1 MAAFFLSVR
10 SSGDTL
16 TRENFYKTKARLAE
30 KRMLTRKSPSDF
42 EDRSEVAI
50 VKFKHHSWKS
60 YSVLYRALFISTGLR
75 KQQWWT
81 AENFGNVLEF
91 QFNYIQSPTIQLSET
106 ALTPCQTAGQSTATS
121 PPRTRQQPSY
131 RRSGKGPRS
140 ELTQNIVKALSANL
154 VCFFTGPH

>member
-1 MAAFFLSVR
+1 
-10 SSGDTL
+10 
-16 TRENFYKTKARLAE
+16 
-30 KRMLTRKSPSDF
+30 MLTRKSPSDF
-42 EDRSEVAI
+42 GDRSEVAI
-50 VKFKHHSWKS
+50 ALSNSNTTHGKAIQS
-60 YSVLYRALFISTGLR
+60 YTEHFLIWPGLR

-140 ELTQNIVKALSANL
+140 ELTQNIVKAISANL
-154 VCFFTGPH
+154 GLLACVFHRTSLVANSTLWYF